1 MPLRASFTCLLQHTR
16 CMCTCMHH
24 RFPCR
29 TDGMNN
35 PTDVLENSTVKKKY
49 FNSLFNL
56 VSVLTPTYSPIF
68 FFFQQFDDFPR
79 PIIAHICKGGC
90 IISLWSERCLSFRS
104 AAFFEFQSCERRHYW
119 MLINTETIYGLY
131 AEPQ

>member
-1 MPLRASFTCLLQHTR
+1 
-16 CMCTCMHH
+16 MCTCMHH
-24 RFPCR
+24 RFACR

-35 PTDVLENSTVKKKY
+35 STVKKY
-49 FNSLFNL
+49 FYSLFNL
-56 VSVLTPTYSPIF
+56 VSVLTPTSSPIF

-104 AAFFEFQSCERRHYW
+104 AAFFEFQSRERRPYCFRSDCIPCPN
-119 MLINTETIYGLY
+119 LGFLLKLQLSLSVPLFRTPFSPFQLFI
-131 AEPQ
+131 